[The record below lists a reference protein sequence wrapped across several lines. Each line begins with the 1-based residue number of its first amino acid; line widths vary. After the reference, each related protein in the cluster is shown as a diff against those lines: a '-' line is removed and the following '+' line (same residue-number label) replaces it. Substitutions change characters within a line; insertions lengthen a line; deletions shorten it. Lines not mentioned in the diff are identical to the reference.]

1 MATSAP
7 STAPVIPL
15 HPTKADQPG
24 AAPPPADR
32 RSERKWGKA
41 VIDVGYTIVPSVL
54 LRAPRR
60 LGLSPTQLAIVLVLA
75 EYWWEPGKNPWPSKA
90 DLCNRIGL
98 KPRQLQRHIAEMEQA
113 GLISR
118 KQRFIA
124 GRKTT
129 NEYRSFGAGS
139 EAEGPGTGIPG
150 GKASCEGAARAGEA
164 SQPAADLPRKPR
176 PRASPWAE
184 PCTADNSYHDDR
196 TTGRR
201 GREVSRALGSITSR
215 GSRGDR
221 RKRSK
226 LNPASAPGLD
236 ESG

>member
-1 MATSAP
+1 MAISAP

-15 HPTKADQPG
+15 HPPKADQPG

-118 KQRFIA
+118 KQRFVA

-129 NEYRSFGAGS
+129 NEYDLSGLVQKLKALAPEFQ
-139 EAEGPGTGIPG
+139 EAKRAA
-150 GKASCEGAARAGEA
+150 KARQELVSV
-164 SQPAADLPRKPR
+164 PA
-176 PRASPWAE
+176 
-184 PCTADNSYHDDR
+184 
-196 TTGRR
+196 GRR
-201 GREVSRALGSITSR
+201 PST
-215 GSRGDR
+215 
-221 RKRSK
+221 KT
-226 LNPASAPGLD
+226 PA
-236 ESG
+236 